1 MKREDFEN
9 YMKFRT
15 AAKKQAD
22 EIEKF
27 IESRGYT
34 ARNIYEPEVVTDENG
49 RCMLVTH
56 FIVSQDFPLD

>member
-9 YMKFRT
+9 YMKFRK
-15 AAKKQAD
+15 AAKEQCD

-34 ARNIYEPEVVTDENG
+34 ARNIYEPEVISDENG
-49 RCMLVTH
+49 KCELITH
-56 FIVSQDFPLD
+56 FIISKEFPFD